1 MGSTKPAMDSKSKN
15 IGYGKLILFGEH
27 FVVYKVP
34 ALVAAVKAST
44 SCKVELST
52 KNSESED
59 GPWSTGLIVEDNR
72 PAVPGYKRKK
82 RDEMLEA
89 TNLVLKHFKVDTKQ
103 QGVKITLGGD
113 LCAVSG
119 IGASASNA
127 VSLSR
132 ALADALG
139 LKLTEEEIN
148 RAGYEGEKGYH
159 GTPSGIDNTAATYG
173 GVLSFC
179 RTDKDPIFQVK
190 KLPSPCRIVYA
201 STGITSST
209 TKVVGDVKNKKDQD
223 PAWFDKLM
231 TGYKKV
237 YAQAEKALE
246 AGDWKKVGE
255 LANENHKLLQ
265 DLTVSCKELDTLV
278 DAARKA
284 GAVGA
289 KMAGTGRGGL
299 MWAICLDSKAQD
311 AVYDALSKIA
321 PQVWKT
327 EFA

>member
-1 MGSTKPAMDSKSKN
+1 MPEITSKN
-15 IGYGKLILFGEH
+15 IGFGKLILFGEH

-34 ALVAAVKAST
+34 ALVAAVKAATECS
-44 SCKVELST
+44 VELSS
-52 KNSESED
+52 KCSETED
-59 GPWSTGLIVEDNR
+59 GKWSTGLIVEDNR

-89 TNLVLKHFKVDTKQ
+89 TQLVLKHFKVDTNQ
-103 QGVKITLGGD
+103 QGVKIKLGGD

-132 ALADALG
+132 ALASALG
-139 LKLTEEEIN
+139 LELSDEEIN

-179 RTDKDPIFQVK
+179 RTDGDPVFKIK

-209 TKVVGDVKNKKDQD
+209 TKVVGDVREKKEKD
-223 PAWFDKLM
+223 PEWFDNLM
-231 TGYKKV
+231 KQYV
-237 YAQAEKALE
+237 ALYEEADKALE
-246 AGDWKKVGE
+246 AGDWKTVGK
-255 LANENHKLLQ
+255 LADDNHKLLQ
-265 DLTVSCKELDTLV
+265 DLTVSCKELDDLV

-284 GAVGA
+284 GAAGA

-299 MWAICLDSKAQD
+299 MWAICLDEKSQD
-311 AVYDALSKIA
+311 EVFKVLSEIA
-321 PQVWKT
+321 PQAWKT